1 MAENVPPAGASSSG
15 DVPGQ
20 PYYEKTRK
28 HLVELL
34 RRKAMLTNS
43 LANLEDQI
51 YKKETEYLE
60 ETPSGNIITGFENY
74 TKGTSSGVGGGRKR
88 GNAVDGNRVFS
99 KSSISYNANAVS
111 AGFFFRGR
119 DE

>member
-1 MAENVPPAGASSSG
+1 MSENVPPAGASANG

-28 HLVELL
+28 HLKELL
-34 RRKAMLTNS
+34 HKKAMIANS

-74 TKGTSSGVGGGRKR
+74 TKGTSTGVGGGRKR

-99 KSSISYNANAVS
+99 KSSISYNVNAVS
-111 AGFFFRGR
+111 TSLQQ
-119 DE
+119 DL

>member
-1 MAENVPPAGASSSG
+1 M
-15 DVPGQ
+15 PGQ

-28 HLVELL
+28 HLKDLL
-34 RRKAMLTNS
+34 NKKTAIANS

-74 TKGTSSGVGGGRKR
+74 TKGTSTAIGGGRKR
-88 GNAVDGNRVFS
+88 GNVVDGNRVFS
-99 KSSISYNANAVS
+99 NSSISYNPNAVS
-111 AGFFFRGR
+111 TLSTCTW
-119 DE
+119 DSS